1 MKKSSLFMILFILV
15 FILSGCSAIMTSIG
29 DSKINSS
36 IKTYK
41 NRGLTTDGMSELIS
55 GLEYSPNSIV
65 GINEFKIQ
73 YQEITSI
80 KNNILTKKNYTE
92 ADINALKLY
101 LLTVEEFRKI
111 NSKIPTIK
119 IDYNDF
125 NNSKIKINQVF
136 EKYVERD
143 ERFGLDRY
151 QKIQRINYYS
161 SLLKYLNNYTI
172 SSIIKDLENQVT
184 INLYIG
190 SSFRGFSQLDNLM
203 TNALISAADQNLNR
217 NLGNYIFFRG
227 YSYISKVSSNNF
239 FVSIDFTDIDIV
251 TLESSVDEN
260 NGNKTFFKRKK
271 VFVSGVYKIYNNTP
285 FPSIKP
291 FSFKDTYTIKTKQN
305 DNSIYYDD
313 ERAILREVLENK
325 FSDMIRYDIKNLRF

>member
-1 MKKSSLFMILFILV
+1 MKKSSLSIIFFISI
-15 FILSGCSAIMTSIG
+15 FIFSGCSAIMTSIG
-29 DSKINSS
+29 DSKINNS
-36 IKTYK
+36 IKTYRNK
-41 NRGLTTDGMSELIS
+41 GLTSAGMSELIS
-55 GLEYSPNSIV
+55 GLDYSPNSVV

-73 YQEITSI
+73 YNEISAI
-80 KNNILTKKNYTE
+80 KNKILTKKNHTE
-92 ADINALKLY
+92 NDIDNLNLY

-111 NSKIPTIK
+111 NPKIPTIK
-119 IDYNDF
+119 VDYNDF
-125 NNSKIKINQVF
+125 NNSKIKINQIF

-151 QKIQRINYYS
+151 RKLQKINYYN
-161 SLLKYLNNYTI
+161 SLLNYINNYTI
-172 SSIIKDLENQVT
+172 SSIVKDLENQVT

-190 SSFRGFSQLDNLM
+190 SSFRGFSQLDTLM
-203 TNALISAADQNLNR
+203 TNALISAADQNINR

-227 YSYISKVSSNNF
+227 YSYISKISSNNF
-239 FVSIDFTDIDIV
+239 FINIDFTDIDIV
-251 TLESSVDEN
+251 TLETSVDEN

-291 FSFKDTYTIKTKQN
+291 FSFKDTYTIKTKKN
-305 DNSIYYDD
+305 DNSVYYDD
-313 ERAILREVLENK
+313 ERAILREILENN